1 MTDAESPLRERP
13 GVRSAPL
20 WDRAGREWSAG
31 RWTNKMEDPVC
42 QRRGLRGESR
52 SAARHKETPRP
63 RRVSRG
69 GRDLQDGRPPYGP
82 MAAGVDAATEGSL
95 KRSRT
100 LGSSFFF
107 FGGRTEGFS
116 THGAAQKDFPD
127 GSPDAGTVRADAE
140 KSVRPD
146 APREV
151 GGPPREVG
159 GPPREV
165 SGPPREVGGP
175 PREVGGPPREVGGPP
190 REVGG
195 PPREVGGPP
204 REVGGPPREV
214 GGPPREVGGPP
225 REVGGPSPRLGAFL
239 PKVLWLTMTGC
250 LSLRWPPCPPLE
262 RRRQQNA
269 LCPARPDDQ
278 SRGSE
283 SREGSESSP
292 HTGDAVSVDN
302 SKEDARRRA
311 SHSLR
316 ASRHGMAC
324 WSSTSRLPRGRQT
337 SGLVMEKDVL
347 LEVELVGVG
356 DGLGDPGY
364 WAEWRLSERNQELAR
379 GLWLPS
385 HPFED

>member
-1 MTDAESPLRERP
+1 MDEQNGGPRVSKERP
-13 GVRSAPL
+13 P
-20 WDRAGREWSAG
+20 
-31 RWTNKMEDPVC
+31 
-42 QRRGLRGESR
+42 GESR

-63 RRVSRG
+63 RWMSRG
-69 GRDLQDGRPPYGP
+69 GRDLQDGRPPCGP
-82 MAAGVDAATEGSL
+82 MTAGVDAATEGSL

-100 LGSSFFF
+100 LGSSFYF

-116 THGAAQKDFPD
+116 THGTAQEDFPD

-140 KSVRPD
+140 KSVGPD

-159 GPPREV
+159 GPPWEV
-165 SGPPREVGGP
+165 GGPQREVGGP
-175 PREVGGPPREVGGPP
+175 PREVGGPP
-190 REVGG
+190 
-195 PPREVGGPP
+195 
-204 REVGGPPREV
+204 
-214 GGPPREVGGPP
+214 
-225 REVGGPSPRLGAFL
+225 PRLGAFL

-262 RRRQQNA
+262 RLRQQNA

-292 HTGDAVSVDN
+292 CTGDAVLVDN

-316 ASRHGMAC
+316 ASRHGTAC

-337 SGLVMEKDVL
+337 SGLWMEKDVL

-356 DGLGDPGY
+356 DGLGDPCY
-364 WAEWRLSERNQELAR
+364 WAEWRLSERNQELAH

>member
-1 MTDAESPLRERP
+1 MAVAPTLPFSGSNPGTERAGSGVWADGRTKWRTLCVRGEASGWEPLRRP
-13 GVRSAPL
+13 PQRDAASTP
-20 WDRAGREWSAG
+20 DEQQGRRG
-31 RWTNKMEDPVC
+31 PPRWTPAV
-42 QRRGLRGESR
+42 
-52 SAARHKETPRP
+52 RP
-63 RRVSRG
+63 DGG
-69 GRDLQDGRPPYGP
+69 GRG
-82 MAAGVDAATEGSL
+82 DAATEGSL

-100 LGSSFFF
+100 LGSSSFFF

-140 KSVRPD
+140 QSVRPD

-165 SGPPREVGGP
+165 GGP
-175 PREVGGPPREVGGPP
+175 P
-190 REVGG
+190 
-195 PPREVGGPP
+195 
-204 REVGGPPREV
+204 
-214 GGPPREVGGPP
+214 
-225 REVGGPSPRLGAFL
+225 PRLGAFL

-283 SREGSESSP
+283 SREGSEPSP
-292 HTGDAVSVDN
+292 RTGDAVSVDN

-311 SHSLR
+311 SHGLR

-324 WSSTSRLPRGRQT
+324 WSSTSRRPRGRQT
-337 SGLVMEKDVL
+337 SGLWMEKDVL

-364 WAEWRLSERNQELAR
+364 WAEWRLSERNQELAH